1 MPELAARYAQE
12 YANARIKVIENLLSE
27 YGDNSEY
34 PNFPI
39 QNMKDRVVK
48 IKHVIDL
55 VNKGYITNFEAVK
68 SITQIAEG
76 EQ

>member
-1 MPELAARYAQE
+1 MPELAARYARE

-27 YGDNSEY
+27 YGDNPEY

-55 VNKGYITNFEAVK
+55 TNKGFITNFEAVK
-68 SITQIAEG
+68 AITQIAEG